1 MNIYS
6 KNIIQ
11 IITSYQTIKSSY
23 TIYIKMSDILSL
35 KNEIT
40 KLEIDIDNEYL
51 QGTSFLRSAPILEEL
66 QEKLKSKIKDLK
78 RLELLESQQQ
88 LQ

>member
-1 MNIYS
+1 
-6 KNIIQ
+6 
-11 IITSYQTIKSSY
+11 
-23 TIYIKMSDILSL
+23 MSDILSL